1 MNIFQK
7 ISPLPALIVLCIL
20 LFHSSCGTR
29 GDNMSA
35 LEERADTCLH
45 EMTMY
50 LERGRI
56 DSLHTVTENED
67 GLIFFIYEG
76 GEPAYWSDNRLNTDT
91 FVWPAQDTWTAV
103 NFKNAEGLCKWTKWG
118 GLRLLA
124 VIPQSWRTVD
134 EDTLARS
141 FSYRPLIKQKTEDTS
156 AASSRARTHALFIII
171 IALFAAVAGV
181 GVWGVVRARG
191 FRHMRLQTRL
201 QYIIVPLVLAGF
213 LYIFWMSA
221 EYVKSRYAMRQQT
234 NLRDKSLYLQAALQD
249 LYYWDIDLA
258 GNTAPLNIDLRTLA
272 FTYGVD
278 IHVYDMSGRVAGS
291 STPQLF
297 EEGYLSPYVA
307 PDAVFSKEAAFT
319 KFEQLGDVRY
329 LTSYTAFL
337 NGQNVQIGY
346 IAVPSFPSEDE
357 MAMEVDNFLLRL
369 LPAYLIVLLLAVCLS
384 VFVSRSLVAPLR
396 RLSEKMSGYS
406 FGKSDNHIQYE
417 YNDEVGE
424 LVSHYNAM
432 VDSLDE
438 AGRKLAQ
445 SERDSAWRTMARQI
459 AHEIKNPLTP
469 MKLTIQ
475 QLQRT
480 KGTARFDDYFDRS
493 TRVLLEQMDSL
504 SRIASS
510 FSTFAQIPDVEVS
523 DVDIAGKLSSA
534 IALFAHNDNNTA
546 VRYIGPDSGVTA
558 RADREQIT
566 EVFTNILK
574 NALQALEGQADGEVI
589 VVLQDGAEEVCISF
603 SDNGPGIAPD
613 IRDRIFMPNF
623 TTKST
628 GTGLGLAISKNIVE
642 GSGGKISF
650 ETSEKGTKFL
660 VCLKK
665 KQ

>member
-1 MNIFQK
+1 MKLFQK
-7 ISPLPALIVLCIL
+7 ISLVPALMMLCIL
-20 LFHSSCGTR
+20 LFHSSCGAK
-29 GDNMSA
+29 DDLPA
-35 LEERADTCLH
+35 LEERAETCLQ
-45 EMTMY
+45 EMAVC
-50 LERGRI
+50 LEHGRI

-67 GLIFFIYEG
+67 GIIYFIYEG
-76 GEPAYWSDNRLNTDT
+76 GEPAYWSDNRLNTDAV
-91 FVWPAQDTWTAV
+91 VWPTQDTWAKV
-103 NFKNAEGLCKWTKWG
+103 SFKNAEGLCKWTKWG
-118 GLRLLA
+118 GLRLMA

-134 EDTLARS
+134 EETLARS
-141 FSYRPLIKQKTEDTS
+141 FSYRPLIKQKTEDGS
-156 AASSRARTHALFIII
+156 GHSRARTHTLFIII
-171 IALFAAVAGV
+171 IALFAAVAAA
-181 GVWGVVRARG
+181 GVWGIVRARG

-201 QYIIVPLVLAGF
+201 QYLIVTLVLAGF

-221 EYVKSRYAMRQQT
+221 VYVRSRYAQRQQT
-234 NLRDKSLYLQAALQD
+234 NLRDKSLYLQAALQN

-258 GNTAPLNIDLRTLA
+258 GNSAPLNIDLRDLA

-357 MAMEVDNFLLRL
+357 MAMEVDDFLLRL

-384 VFVSRSLVAPLR
+384 MFVSRSLVAPLR

-406 FGKSDNHIQYE
+406 FGKSDNRIQYE

-438 AGRKLAQ
+438 AGRRLAQ

-480 KGTARFDDYFDRS
+480 KGTERFDDYFDRS

-510 FSTFAQIPDVEVS
+510 FSTFAKIPDVQVS
-523 DVDIAGKLSSA
+523 DVDVAEKLSSA
-534 IALFAHNDNNTA
+534 IALFTHNDSDTA
-546 VRYIGPDSGVTA
+546 VRYIGPDNGVTA

-574 NALQALEGQADGEVI
+574 NALQALEGQEDGEVI
-589 VVLQDGAEEVCISF
+589 VVLKDGAEEVSISV
-603 SDNGPGIAPD
+603 SDNGPGIAED

>member
-1 MNIFQK
+1 M
-7 ISPLPALIVLCIL
+7 LCIL
-20 LFHSSCGTR
+20 LLCSSCGAKDDT
-29 GDNMSA
+29 A
-35 LEERADTCLH
+35 AFEERADTCLH
-45 EMTMY
+45 RMAVC

-56 DSLHTVTENED
+56 DSLHIVTANED

-76 GEPAYWSDNRLNTDT
+76 GEPAYWSDNRLNPGG
-91 FVWPAQDTWTAV
+91 FVWPAQDTWTLV
-103 NFKNAEGLCKWTKWG
+103 NFKNADGLCKWTKWG

-134 EDTLARS
+134 EKTLERS
-141 FSYRPLIKQKTEDTS
+141 FSYRPLIKQENEGIFS
-156 AASSRARTHALFIII
+156 FYRARTHTFFII
-171 IALFAAVAGV
+171 IALFVAVAAVCVYGLI
-181 GVWGVVRARG
+181 RARILK
-191 FRHMRLQTRL
+191 RTRL
-201 QYIIVPLVLAGF
+201 QMRLLYIIVPLVLAGF
-213 LYIFWMSA
+213 LYIFWTSA
-221 EYVKSRYAMRQQT
+221 RYVKNRYAMQQQT
-234 NLRDKSLYLQAALQD
+234 NLRDKSLYLQAALQN

-278 IHVYDMSGRVAGS
+278 IHVYDMSGHVAGS
-291 STPQLF
+291 STAQLF

-346 IAVPSFPSEDE
+346 IAVPYFPSEDE

-384 VFVSRSLVAPLR
+384 VFVSKYLVSPLR
-396 RLSEKMSGYS
+396 HLSEKMSGYS
-406 FGKSDNHIQYE
+406 FGKSDNRMQYE
-417 YNDEVGE
+417 YDDEVGE

-432 VDSLDE
+432 ADSLEE
-438 AGRKLAQ
+438 AGRRLAQ

-480 KGTARFDDYFDRS
+480 KGTERFDEYFDRS

-510 FSTFAQIPDVEVS
+510 FSTFAKIPDVEVN
-523 DVDIAGKLSSA
+523 DVDIAEKLSSA
-534 IALFAHNDNNTA
+534 IALFAHNDSDTA

-574 NALQALEGQADGEVI
+574 NALQALEGQTDGEVI
-589 VVLQDGAEEVCISF
+589 VVLQDGAKDVSISF

-665 KQ
+665 KL